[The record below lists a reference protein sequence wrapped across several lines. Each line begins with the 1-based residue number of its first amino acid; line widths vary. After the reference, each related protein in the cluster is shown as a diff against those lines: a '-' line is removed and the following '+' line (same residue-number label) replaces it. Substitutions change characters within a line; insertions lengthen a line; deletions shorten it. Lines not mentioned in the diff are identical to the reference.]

1 MVSTGLFD
9 AVIAPG
15 AVRTVIGALTA
26 LPSRASSPPSRRA
39 PTGVSAVEAAQE
51 AQAAIGSGL
60 QVDVTRGR
68 ERAAG
73 EDATPRLDER
83 FNGTGSRAGLPRSR
97 ARA

>member
-1 MVSTGLFD
+1 MVSTGPFD

-51 AQAAIGSGL
+51 AIGSGL
-60 QVDVTRGR
+60 QVDDHVR
-68 ERAAG
+68 
-73 EDATPRLDER
+73 
-83 FNGTGSRAGLPRSR
+83 SRAGRR
-97 ARA
+97 